1 MKSIKIVAI
10 ATRLAALNCML
21 VAAVPASSQPRETRE
36 TLGPGDAVRV
46 TVFQNPDFNTET
58 RVSER
63 GTIVFPLIGEL
74 QFTGLT
80 PAQAGSRI
88 ADQLKK
94 GKYIVN
100 PQVTVQLVTVRSRQ
114 VSVLGEV
121 AKPGKYPLDDHS
133 SRLTDILALAGG
145 VTPTASDTVTVL
157 VTRGN
162 KLEKREV
169 DVSAMARNGNLA
181 ANFEIQGGDT
191 IYVQRAPTFYIYG
204 EVQRAG
210 SYPLKANMS
219 VMQALS
225 VGGGV
230 TLRGTERGLRIHRRN
245 GDGKVIP
252 VEVQLTDP
260 VQPDDVIYVRESL
273 F

>member
-1 MKSIKIVAI
+1 MKPIKFVATAI
-10 ATRLAALNCML
+10 LRFAALACMV
-21 VAAVPASSQPRETRE
+21 VAAAPTMAQPRE

-46 TVFQNPDFNTET
+46 IVFQNPDFNTET
-58 RVSER
+58 RLSER
-63 GTIVFPLIGEL
+63 GSLVFPLIGEI
-74 QFTGLT
+74 QFTGMT
-80 PAQAGSRI
+80 PAQAGSKI
-88 ADQLKK
+88 SEELKR
-94 GKYIVN
+94 GKFINN

-114 VSVLGEV
+114 VAVLGEV
-121 AKPGKYPLDDHS
+121 AKPGKYPLDDNS

-145 VTPTASDTVTVL
+145 VTPTAADTVTVL
-157 VTRGN
+157 VSRGS

-169 DVSAMARNGNLA
+169 DVAAMARDGNLA
-181 ANFEIQGGDT
+181 ANFQIEGGDT
-191 IYVQRAPTFYIYG
+191 VYVQRAPMFYIYG

-210 SYPLKANMS
+210 SYRLQNNMS

-230 TLRGTERGLRIHRRN
+230 TLRGTERGIKIHRRN
-245 GDGKVIP
+245 GDGKIHKVD
-252 VEVQLTDP
+252 VQLTDP

>member
-1 MKSIKIVAI
+1 MKSIRIVAI
-10 ATRLAALNCML
+10 ATRLAALACML
-21 VAAVPASSQPRETRE
+21 VAAAPASSQPRE

-58 RVSER
+58 RLSER
-63 GTIVFPLIGEL
+63 GTIVFPLIGEIE
-74 QFTGLT
+74 FTGMT
-80 PAQAGSRI
+80 PAQAGTRI
-88 ADQLKK
+88 ANELKK

-100 PQVTVQLVTVRSRQ
+100 PQVTVQLTTVRSRQ

-133 SRLTDILALAGG
+133 SRLTDILAMAGG

-157 VTRGN
+157 VTRDN

-181 ANFEIQGGDT
+181 ANMEIQGGDT

-230 TLRGTERGLRIHRRN
+230 TLRGTERGLKIHRRN

-252 VEVQLTDP
+252 VDARLTDP

>member
-1 MKSIKIVAI
+1 MKSIKSFAI
-10 ATRLAALNCML
+10 HLAALACML
-21 VAAVPASSQPRETRE
+21 AAAAPASSQPRE

-58 RVSER
+58 RLSER

-74 QFTGLT
+74 QFTGMT

-88 ADQLKK
+88 ADELKK

-100 PQVTVQLVTVRSRQ
+100 PQVTVQLTTVRSRQ

-133 SRLTDILALAGG
+133 SRLTDILAMAGG

-157 VTRGN
+157 VTRDN

-191 IYVQRAPTFYIYG
+191 VYVQRAPTFYIYG

-230 TLRGTERGLRIHRRN
+230 TLRGTERGMKIHRRN

-252 VEVQLTDP
+252 VDVQLTDP

>member
-1 MKSIKIVAI
+1 MKSIRIVAI
-10 ATRLAALNCML
+10 ATRLAALACML
-21 VAAVPASSQPRETRE
+21 AAAAPASSQPRE

-58 RVSER
+58 RLSER
-63 GTIVFPLIGEL
+63 GTIVFPLIGEIE
-74 QFTGLT
+74 FTGMT
-80 PAQAGSRI
+80 PAQAGTRI
-88 ADQLKK
+88 ANELKK

-100 PQVTVQLVTVRSRQ
+100 PQVTVQLTTVRSRQ

-133 SRLTDILALAGG
+133 SRLTDILAMAGG

-157 VTRGN
+157 VTRDN

-181 ANFEIQGGDT
+181 ANMEIQGGDT

-230 TLRGTERGLRIHRRN
+230 TLRGTERGLKIHRRN

-252 VEVQLTDP
+252 VDARLTDP

>member
-1 MKSIKIVAI
+1 MKSIRIVAI
-10 ATRLAALNCML
+10 ATRLAALACML
-21 VAAVPASSQPRETRE
+21 AAAAPASSQPRE

-58 RVSER
+58 RLSER
-63 GTIVFPLIGEL
+63 GTIVFPLIGEIE
-74 QFTGLT
+74 FTGMT
-80 PAQAGSRI
+80 PAQAGTRI
-88 ADQLKK
+88 ANELKK

-100 PQVTVQLVTVRSRQ
+100 PQVTVQLTTVRSRQ

-133 SRLTDILALAGG
+133 SRLTDILAMAGG

-157 VTRGN
+157 VTRDN
-162 KLEKREV
+162 KLEKREI

-181 ANFEIQGGDT
+181 ANMEIQGGDT

-210 SYPLKANMS
+210 AYPLKANMS

-230 TLRGTERGLRIHRRN
+230 TLRGTERGLKIHRRN

-252 VEVQLTDP
+252 VEVRLTDP

>member
-1 MKSIKIVAI
+1 MKSIRIVAI
-10 ATRLAALNCML
+10 ATRLAALACML
-21 VAAVPASSQPRETRE
+21 VAAAPASSQPRE

-58 RVSER
+58 RLSER
-63 GTIVFPLIGEL
+63 GTIVFPLIGEIE
-74 QFTGLT
+74 FTGMT
-80 PAQAGSRI
+80 PAQAGTRI
-88 ADQLKK
+88 ANELKK

-100 PQVTVQLVTVRSRQ
+100 PQVTVQLTTVRSRQ

-133 SRLTDILALAGG
+133 SRLTDILAMAGG

-157 VTRGN
+157 VTRDN

-181 ANFEIQGGDT
+181 ANMEIQGGDT

-230 TLRGTERGLRIHRRN
+230 TLRGTERGLKIHRRN

-252 VEVQLTDP
+252 VDVRLTDP

>member
-1 MKSIKIVAI
+1 MKSIRIVAI
-10 ATRLAALNCML
+10 AMRLAALACML
-21 VAAVPASSQPRETRE
+21 AAAAPASSQPRE

-58 RVSER
+58 RLSER
-63 GTIVFPLIGEL
+63 GTIVFPLIGEIE
-74 QFTGLT
+74 FTGMT
-80 PAQAGSRI
+80 PAQAGTRI
-88 ADQLKK
+88 ANELKK

-100 PQVTVQLVTVRSRQ
+100 PQVTVQLTTVRSRQ

-133 SRLTDILALAGG
+133 SRLTDILAMAGG

-157 VTRGN
+157 VTRDN
-162 KLEKREV
+162 KLEKREI

-181 ANFEIQGGDT
+181 ANMEIQGGDT

-210 SYPLKANMS
+210 AYPLKANMS

-230 TLRGTERGLRIHRRN
+230 TLRGTERGLKIHRRN

-252 VEVQLTDP
+252 VEVRLTDP

>member
-1 MKSIKIVAI
+1 MKSIQIVAI
-10 ATRLAALNCML
+10 ATRFAALACMLLAAL
-21 VAAVPASSQPRETRE
+21 PASSQPRE

-58 RVSER
+58 RLSER

-74 QFTGLT
+74 EFTGMT

-88 ADQLKK
+88 AQELKK

-100 PQVTVQLVTVRSRQ
+100 PQVTVQLTTVRSRQ
-114 VSVLGEV
+114 VAILGEV

-133 SRLTDILALAGG
+133 SRLTDVLAMAGG
-145 VTPTASDTVTVL
+145 VTPTASDTVTLL
-157 VTRGN
+157 VTRDN

-169 DVSAMARNGNLA
+169 DVSAMARNGDLA
-181 ANFEIQGGDT
+181 ANMEIQGGDT

-230 TLRGTERGLRIHRRN
+230 TLRGTERGLKIHRRN

-252 VEVQLTDP
+252 VDVQLTDP
-260 VQPDDVIYVRESL
+260 VRPDDVIYVRESL

>member
-1 MKSIKIVAI
+1 MKSIRIVAI
-10 ATRLAALNCML
+10 AMRLAALACML
-21 VAAVPASSQPRETRE
+21 AAAAPASSQPRE

-58 RVSER
+58 RLSER
-63 GTIVFPLIGEL
+63 GTIVFPLIGEIE
-74 QFTGLT
+74 FTGMT
-80 PAQAGSRI
+80 PAQAGTRI
-88 ADQLKK
+88 ANELKK

-100 PQVTVQLVTVRSRQ
+100 PQVTVQLTTVRSRQ

-133 SRLTDILALAGG
+133 SRLTDILAMAGG

-157 VTRGN
+157 VTRDN
-162 KLEKREV
+162 KLEKREI

-181 ANFEIQGGDT
+181 ANMEIQGGDT

-230 TLRGTERGLRIHRRN
+230 TLRGTERGLKIHRRN

-252 VEVQLTDP
+252 VEVRLTDP